1 MSHDFAF
8 WESKMPLEN
17 EEAGEIYAS
26 LIENGISDKVGPSA
40 KIASLAEEI
49 TSRWPKP
56 SRGREDES
64 PWAAPVDVSESHV
77 VVYIV
82 PSRLWDIWPALGAL
96 AKQYELVMYDPQQSH
111 VFLPKRLSQKR
122 TRERAKKKKPGDRD

>member
-8 WESKMPLEN
+8 WESKAPLEN
-17 EEAGEIYAS
+17 EEAGEIYDS
-26 LIENGISDKVGPSA
+26 LIENGSSDKVAPSA

-49 TSRWPKP
+49 TSRWPTP
-56 SRGREDES
+56 ARGHEDQS
-64 PWAAPVDVSESHV
+64 PWAAPIDVSKSHL

-82 PSRLWDIWPALGAL
+82 PSRLWDIWPTLDSL
-96 AKQYELVMYDPQQSH
+96 AKQFELVMYDPQQSQ

-122 TRERAKKKKPGDRD
+122 TRERAQKKKSRGN